1 MVAAG
6 RGSSAA
12 PSDLHFFEKQGDM
25 VTPEEWGAHG
35 TRGEDGQRSRRLDFE
50 EVNALAEPTLLTRF
64 LFAPF
69 RLLRILFRT
78 RNDLLLCGTALI

>member
-1 MVAAG
+1 MERARASSAMVTAG

-35 TRGEDGQRSRRLDFE
+35 TGGEDGQRNRRLDFE
-50 EVNALAEPTLLTRF
+50 EVNSRVAPNLLAASLAF
-64 LFAPF
+64 
-69 RLLRILFRT
+69 
-78 RNDLLLCGTALI
+78 